1 VIKYSPEQVQELGSE
16 LCQLVPSQGDQPAAP
31 APRSVLVYWILFPMT
46 WAPPKCKFFMWLVAH
61 KRCWSADRLARR
73 GLPHPERCPLCD
85 QADESIDHLL
95 VTCVFTR
102 QFSGW
107 PPWVNSR
114 VNEQSFNDWW
124 EGMNMAATGLLKQGI
139 NTLIILG
146 SWMIWNHQNRC
157 IFEKEAP
164 NLTRALVMAG
174 EEWKLWVLAGV
185 KGLNFLIA
193 PLLDH

>member
-1 VIKYSPEQVQELGSE
+1 
-16 LCQLVPSQGDQPAAP
+16 
-31 APRSVLVYWILFPMT
+31 
-46 WAPPKCKFFMWLVAH
+46 MWLVAH
-61 KRCWSADRLARR
+61 KRCWTADRLARR

-85 QADESIDHLL
+85 QADESSDHLL

-102 QFSGW
+102 QFWFYVFQQVGLLGLT
-107 PPWVNSR
+107 PG
-114 VNEQSFNDWW
+114 VNEQSFDDWW
-124 EGMNMAATGLLKQGI
+124 GRTNMAATGLLKQGV
-139 NTLIILG
+139 NTLICLG
-146 SWMIWNHQNRC
+146 SWKIWNHQNRC

-174 EEWKLWVLAGV
+174 EEWKLWVLAGT